1 MTMQERALQYLQKAL
16 NSPRASFHEQQWESI
31 EHLLNNRKL
40 LVVERTG
47 WGKSM
52 VYFLAT
58 RLMRDNGKGP
68 TLLISPLL
76 SLMRNQMDAAG
87 RLHLCARSINSTNA
101 PREFSDIERELEE
114 NSIDVLLISPERL
127 ANEDFRKRILPKLT
141 HNIGLLVID
150 EAHCISDWGHD
161 FRPDYRRIIR
171 ILQMLPPNIPVLAT
185 TATANNRVMTDIR
198 SQLGQELVI
207 LRGSLVRSSLRL
219 QNIFLS
225 GVSARLAWLAQTI
238 PRLEGSGIV
247 YTLTVRDAVKVSQWL
262 QQNGINAK
270 AYYSSL
276 KSDEDNAVRET
287 LEKQLIKNEIK
298 VLVATVALGMG
309 FDKPDLGFVIHFQRP
324 ASVVHYYQQ
333 VGRAGRAIPN
343 AHGVL
348 LCGEEDEKITDY
360 FIQSAFPAQKH
371 IELLLNLLN
380 DEEDGLTKNQI
391 LARINITKSQL
402 EKTIKFLT
410 IEYPSPLSQ
419 ENKKYYANQYT
430 SGYKVRWETVEAITE
445 LRKAEQRQMNDY
457 IAYPQCLMNFL
468 QDALN
473 DTIVRPCGK
482 CRNCNPSLALP
493 ATYDRGL
500 EKAARNFLF
509 HNYQK
514 IPPKLFWIIHEQKKA
529 IPEQYRSEEGRA
541 LCAWRDGGWG
551 DVIARDKYERGF
563 FSEPVVHA
571 FAKMIREWSP
581 SPMPEWVTCIPSLRH
596 PVLVPDFARRVAFKL
611 NLPFKPCIL
620 QTCENKPQKSMENEI
635 QQINN
640 LREIYKISAPCSGA
654 CLLLDDI
661 VNSGWTLTAVS
672 ALLRRHGC
680 SHVFPAALA
689 LNTLRID

>member
-324 ASVVHYYQQ
+324 ASVVHYYRQ

-430 SGYKVRWETVEAITE
+430 SGYKVRCETVEAITE

-563 FSEPVVHA
+563 FSEPVVHS

-581 SPMPEWVTCIPSLRH
+581 PPMPEWVTCMPSLRH

-680 SHVFPAALA
+680 SHFFRAALA